1 MNQTQRLRAT
11 MTPAE
16 AAIWRI
22 LRGRGFEAHKFRRQT
37 RIGRWIAD
45 FCCYELR
52 LVIELDGGVHRLREV
67 EDAARDADLGQRG
80 FTVLRFGNEA
90 VLTNPNLVLD
100 AVRHHAARQPPHP
113 SGSA

>member
-1 MNQTQRLRAT
+1 

-16 AAIWRI
+16 TAMWRV
-22 LRGRGFEAHKFRRQT
+22 LRGRGFEHYKFRRQT
-37 RIGRWIAD
+37 RIGPWVAD

-52 LVIELDGGVHRLREV
+52 LVVELDGGVHRLREA
-67 EDAARDADLGQRG
+67 EDAARDADLLRRG

-90 VLTNPNLVLD
+90 VLANPNLLLD
-100 AVRHHAARQPPHP
+100 AVRRHAVQRPPHP